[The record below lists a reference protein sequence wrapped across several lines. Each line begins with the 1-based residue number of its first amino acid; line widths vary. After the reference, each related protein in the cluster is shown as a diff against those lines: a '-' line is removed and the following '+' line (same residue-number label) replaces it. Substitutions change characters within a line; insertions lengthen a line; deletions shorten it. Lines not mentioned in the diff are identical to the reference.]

1 MSIVRQVMLIKAD
14 SDVNSNKFWEAI
26 IHDNGSVDCRW
37 GRVGADGQRKSFSGG
52 DAYVEKK
59 MREKMKEGYREAKVV
74 SGVGSNKTTP
84 VANTALESLA
94 KSQIKHTDT
103 EVEKLI
109 SYLVKVN
116 AHQITTQSGGK
127 LNVNLATGQV
137 TTPLGIVTKDAI
149 TEARDK
155 LVKIEE
161 SNEKK
166 NRSNKGSKTVVEDYL
181 MLIPQDIG
189 RGRGWAD
196 TLWITADDIKRQYDL
211 LDSLEATIGAI
222 STTPHA
228 KPDEVH
234 EKVFDVQLNVVKNQE
249 EIDRIKKFYNSTR
262 QSVHAS
268 HHLNIKRIF
277 YVEMAAQKAAFAAY
291 GAKLSNIMELWHGTK
306 AANLLSILKSGLI
319 IPKSHGSIAVT
330 GRMFGDGVYFSDQ
343 STKSLNYAYGYW
355 DRSGGY
361 DNNCFMFLANVAMG
375 KYYVPPGPFSG
386 GCKSGYDS
394 TWAQAH
400 KSGVG
405 NNEMIVYRLDQLN
418 LNYLVEF
425 GQ

>member
-1 MSIVRQVMLIKAD
+1 MAVVRQVMLIKAD
-14 SDVNSNKFWEAI
+14 SDVNSNKFWEAV
-26 IHDNGSVDCRW
+26 IHDNGTVDCRW
-37 GRVGADGQRKSFSGG
+37 GRVGADGQKKSFSGG
-52 DAYVEKK
+52 EAYVEKK
-59 MREKMKEGYREAKVV
+59 VREKTKEGYREAKVV
-74 SGVGSNKTTP
+74 SGVGDVKSTP
-84 VANTALESLA
+84 VANTKLETLA
-94 KSQIKHTDT
+94 KSQIKHSDS

-109 SYLVKVN
+109 GYLVKVN

-127 LNVNLATGQV
+127 LNVNLSTGQV

-149 TEARDK
+149 VEARSK
-155 LVKIEE
+155 LVLIGE
-161 SNEKK
+161 SNEKG
-166 NRSNKGSKTVVEDYL
+166 NRSNKGSKNVVEDYL

-196 TLWITADDIKRQYDL
+196 TLWTTNDDIKAQNDL
-211 LDSLEATIGAI
+211 LDSLEATIQAI
-222 STTPHA
+222 STTPQT
-228 KPDEVH
+228 KSNEPD
-234 EKVFDVQLNVVKNQE
+234 EKVFDVKLSVVKDQAQ
-249 EIDRIKKFYNSTR
+249 IDRIKKFYQSTR
-262 QSVHAS
+262 QTMHAS
-268 HHLNIKRIF
+268 HHLNIKKVFTVDISTMKESF
-277 YVEMAAQKAAFAAY
+277 DSY
-291 GAKLSNIMELWHGTK
+291 GAKLPNIMELWHGTK

-355 DRSGGY
+355 SSGGV

-375 KYYVPPGPFSG
+375 NYYVPNGPFSG

-400 KSGVG
+400 KSGVA
-405 NNEMIVYRLDQLN
+405 NNEMIVYKLN
-418 LNYLVEF
+418 QCNLTYLVEF